1 MAKYQPYFACISLS
15 SFFLSKTILYVIALV
30 GRERKLKVVLEC
42 KKTSQD
48 ILEEI
53 KKESI
58 NLGIT
63 PGLCVIMVGDD
74 PASSVYVKN
83 KEKACEKV
91 GFYHKTYRLMS
102 DTTQDQ
108 LLSVIEEV
116 KNDCNI
122 HGLIVQLP
130 LPKHIS
136 EELIL
141 NSIPVDKDVDCFHP
155 FNVGNILTKKKLMH
169 R

>member
-1 MAKYQPYFACISLS
+1 M
-15 SFFLSKTILYVIALV
+15 
-30 GRERKLKVVLEC
+30 KVVLDG

-155 FNVGNILTKKKLMH
+155 FNVGNILTMK
-169 R
+169 